1 MKLGLL
7 KRRREGEEALG
18 CDGRKEKRRGGGV
31 RMRLKECILLGGKR
45 RERGR
50 EKGYM
55 VLSSPSEAEMA
66 RLSCGAYFVF
76 VK

>member
-31 RMRLKECILLGGKR
+31 RMRLKEGDENR
-45 RERGR
+45 RCWDAAEGMHLVGR
-50 EKGYM
+50 EKEGERKREGIYGSLQS
-55 VLSSPSEAEMA
+55 V
-66 RLSCGAYFVF
+66 
-76 VK
+76 